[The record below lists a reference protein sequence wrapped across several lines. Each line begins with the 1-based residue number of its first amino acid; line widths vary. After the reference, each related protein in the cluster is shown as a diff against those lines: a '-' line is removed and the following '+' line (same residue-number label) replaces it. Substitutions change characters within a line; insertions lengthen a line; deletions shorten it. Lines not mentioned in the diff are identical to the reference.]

1 MSNVIQ
7 RIQDSYEST
16 AMNRPVKV
24 AQWRLEFGNA
34 ACIVVLL
41 LFWSVMALSGMWL
54 FLILSLLSTLCYFWV
69 YGFPLKYRRLSE
81 FYILLFTVQ
90 MFNHLYLFV
99 VYIYLLLPVNR
110 FIADSE
116 SRGNSRRQRNITLAW
131 AFGWILTF
139 SLSVA
144 WKNWMDA
151 DFMTDVTLYEWV
163 IGFYC
168 GYLLPFHLL
177 VQIYGIPLFN
187 RNQGQ
192 DQ

>member
-1 MSNVIQ
+1 M
-7 RIQDSYEST
+7 RIDES
-16 AMNRPVKV
+16 VKLG
-24 AQWRLEFGNA
+24 QWRLDFGNA
-34 ACIVVLL
+34 MCIIMML
-41 LFWSVMALSGMWL
+41 LFWSVMTLSGKWL
-54 FLILSLLSTLCYFWV
+54 FLTLSFLSTLCYFLA
-69 YGFPLKYRRLSE
+69 YGFPLKYGRLIE
-81 FYILLFTVQ
+81 FFILQLAVQ
-90 MFNHLYLFV
+90 AYSQLSIFAVFVYLS
-99 VYIYLLLPVNR
+99 LPLNR
-110 FIADSE
+110 FDSD
-116 SRGNSRRQRNITLAW
+116 SITCGNSRRQRNLTLAW
-131 AFGWILTF
+131 VFGWILTF

-168 GYLLPFHLL
+168 GILLPFHLL